1 MAETSDTRLP
11 HASAILA
18 AIVLREKMMQTA
30 MLAPFEVE
38 VQTEEEQAQYDDW
51 LRAKVQESLDN
62 PGPGIPN
69 DVVMAR
75 IRAIIASAK
84 QAA

>member
-1 MAETSDTRLP
+1 
-11 HASAILA
+11 
-18 AIVLREKMMQTA
+18 MQTA
-30 MLAPFEVE
+30 TLDRFDAEVK
-38 VQTEEEQAQYDDW
+38 TEAEQAQYDDW

-69 DVVMAR
+69 DVIMAR
-75 IRAIIASAK
+75 IRAIIASAE

>member
-1 MAETSDTRLP
+1 
-11 HASAILA
+11 
-18 AIVLREKMMQTA
+18 MQTA

-62 PGPGIPN
+62 PGPGIPHA
-69 DVVMAR
+69 VVMAE
-75 IRAIIASAK
+75 IRQMIAQAKSA
-84 QAA
+84 QSTTV